1 MKKSIW
7 IVLICSLILSA
18 KTIKDIKFD
27 GLVHLS
33 PDIAKEMVDIKP
45 NQEIDIEKIDKAIK
59 KFYQMGYF
67 KDIWVT
73 EENEVI
79 TFHFKEKPL
88 ISKIDVIGYL
98 ENKKDELPSIL
109 GIKKGDIYDEERIE
123 EAKEKIIQHA
133 KEEGYYD
140 TVVEVDTKNLPNG
153 SVEVDFLVNKGEN
166 IIIRKLKI
174 CGLKTFD
181 KDDIEKVVAN
191 RERDFL
197 GWMWG
202 FNDGKLKIDQ
212 LKYDPDRIKDFYM
225 RKGYLDAFVS
235 NPFLKVDFNTYNAK
249 LLYHVKEGKPYK
261 VKDIEIVLAKPVIKK
276 EKLLEGL
283 KLKKGKVFN
292 IEKLRKDLQ
301 KIKEKVANLG
311 YAYVRVIPDFI
322 KNKKEHS
329 AIIKYTIIPGKK
341 VYINDVIISGNQR
354 TLDRVIR
361 REVYLAPGDIYNL
374 TDLKDSKNA
383 LKRTGFF
390 EDVKIEERRVSED
403 RMDLLVKVKEM
414 PTGSLMIGG
423 GYGSYEGFMLNGSI
437 SDKNFLGS
445 GINTSLSMD
454 LSSKTTRF
462 DLGIYNPRV
471 FDSDYSLSLNLYN
484 SEYEAYDYTQKRKGG
499 SIGVGKKLTRFL
511 SGSLSY
517 VYEQNELSDVTFD
530 SIYFPEGEYTK
541 SAAVVGLSWDNT
553 DDYYIPRSGIA
564 SSASV
569 EYAGIGGDDEYI
581 KTYAKFA
588 YYYGLE
594 DLIDYDLILRYKAR
608 AGYITDEGYLPV
620 NEKFYIGGIGSVRGY
635 SSGSLS
641 PEDSEGRLIG
651 GKKTFSNSFEAN
663 IPLIP
668 SAKMRLT
675 LFYDFGMIGDDSFTD
690 IKRSG
695 TGAAIEWFSPMGPL
709 QLVFSTPLDSKS
721 GDRTSNFEFSI
732 GRKF

>member
-73 EENEVI
+73 EENGVI

-403 RMDLLVKVKEM
+403 KMDLLVKVKEM

-423 GYGSYEGFMLNGSI
+423 GYGSYEGFMLNGSV